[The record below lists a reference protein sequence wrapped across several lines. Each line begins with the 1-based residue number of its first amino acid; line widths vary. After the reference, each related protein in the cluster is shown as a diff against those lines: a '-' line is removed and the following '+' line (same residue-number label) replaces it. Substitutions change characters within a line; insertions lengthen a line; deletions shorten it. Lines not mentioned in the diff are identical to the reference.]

1 MSLRGRKPAG
11 RLLFKSCAKAEE
23 KPVSEE
29 FYEESESEGCEEACC
44 TEQPCEECRE
54 ACAEQPCESCEET
67 CCTEQPCENCEEQ
80 PVEDAQIED
89 EADKETI

>member
-1 MSLRGRKPAG
+1 MLHR
-11 RLLFKSCAKAEE
+11 
-23 KPVSEE
+23 
-29 FYEESESEGCEEACC
+29 
-44 TEQPCEECRE
+44 EECSE

-67 CCTEQPCENCEEQ
+67 CCTEQPCESCEEQ